1 MFFPYFLISYVALT
15 SLPSDGSAS
24 RDDSYLRFRA
34 GQLDKGVKYTAHQ
47 IADIWGISEDR
58 TVRTLYV
65 MKKKGFVYQDG
76 HLYYR

>member
-1 MFFPYFLISYVALT
+1 MSAL
-15 SLPSDGSAS
+15 PEAGSS
-24 RDDSYLRFRA
+24 NRDSYLRFRA
-34 GQLDKGVKYTAHQ
+34 GQLDKGMKYTVQQ
-47 IADIWGISEDR
+47 IADIWGIAEDK

>member
-1 MFFPYFLISYVALT
+1 MFFSYFLMSYAALS
-15 SLPSDGSAS
+15 SLPGDGSPN
-24 RDDSYLRFRA
+24 RDDYLRFRA
-34 GQLDKGVKYTAHQ
+34 KQLDKGVKYTAHQ